1 MEIIQAQPL
10 YLPPPKV
17 RNLKIKYLL
26 SVKTN
31 GKIPFRQSAVLL
43 WRVKGRVLFF
53 AL

>member
-1 MEIIQAQPL
+1 MQAQTL
-10 YLPPPKV
+10 DLPPPKV

-31 GKIPFRQSAVLL
+31 GKIPFRRSTVLL